1 MPITIRRTAAGF
13 EFLQT
18 MVAPVI
24 YFDHWAVRRFSEQ
37 QERQERFVH
46 ALRRAGGTLLISLT
60 NFGEFSAMT
69 DRRQAIE
76 AEQFLDRVLPSLYI
90 ADFGADPGFLQPQ
103 GRLGPRPDNLIF
115 RQMAEEWDA
124 NGHRLS
130 TRTLITDSVDHRN
143 IVQPAFEELK
153 AGVAAAVNAIRTD
166 PARVALA
173 RADRIADGASFR
185 DVLQN
190 ALLRDFLLDQ
200 NAAFSENDAMDFTHA
215 MGACVSCDMVLL
227 DASWAHKVREADRR
241 LQAANATL
249 HRLPRAFSQREINP
263 FLNALEALE
272 PSDGRQ
278 LPAFIRT

>member
-1 MPITIRRTAAGF
+1 MACARPDDKCPLTPAFFALLYPARKSQLPITIRRTAAGF

-18 MVAPVI
+18 MAAPAI

-37 QERQERFVH
+37 QEIQERFVH

-76 AEQFLDRVLPSLYI
+76 AERFLDRVLPSLYI
-90 ADFGADPGFLQPQ
+90 ADFGADPGFLQAQ

-143 IVQPAFEELK
+143 IVQPTFEELK
-153 AGVAAAVNAIRTD
+153 AGVAAAVNRMSLFSCQRTFHAEKSTRGTSQFILSKIRPQAEED
-166 PARVALA
+166 LSCWHDYFRFFLA
-173 RADRIADGASFR
+173 S
-185 DVLQN
+185 
-190 ALLRDFLLDQ
+190 
-200 NAAFSENDAMDFTHA
+200 
-215 MGACVSCDMVLL
+215 
-227 DASWAHKVREADRR
+227 
-241 LQAANATL
+241 
-249 HRLPRAFSQREINP
+249 
-263 FLNALEALE
+263 
-272 PSDGRQ
+272 
-278 LPAFIRT
+278 